1 MGGALAVVAAAFVAA
16 PPVSIADD
24 HAVILLYHHVA
35 DDTPA
40 STSVTPEVFAS
51 HLEYLEENDFRVL
64 PLDEVL
70 DALADKKPLPENT
83 VAITFDDAYRSVYT
97 TARPMLEV
105 RDWPYTVFVST
116 DYIDKGYDNYMSWAQ
131 LRAIS
136 DQRGIIG
143 NHGVAHQ
150 SALARGRNES
160 KEDWLERLRLDAV
173 KAQERISAEI
183 STVPTLY
190 AWPYGEFNDDVEA
203 VIRKLGWHALGQ
215 QSGAAGYASSMTAVP
230 RYPQATGYDDIDA
243 FSLRVNSEP
252 LPVTITSAPERLLAS
267 GNPAPEL
274 SFRLDDEHYNIG
286 GVNCFNSRGER
297 LEMARS
303 GEAMITARSASALP
317 AGRSKYTCTAAH
329 RAKRGVFGWY
339 SHLWIVQGGSR

>member
-1 MGGALAVVAAAFVAA
+1 MGRALAVIAAVFLAA
-16 PPVSIADD
+16 PLDSVADD

-51 HLEYLEENDFRVL
+51 HLDYLEDNDFQVL

-70 DALADKKPLPENT
+70 DALAGKKPLPENT

-105 RDWPYTVFVST
+105 RGWPYTVFVST
-116 DYIDKGYDNYMSWAQ
+116 DYIDKGYDNYMSWEQ

-160 KEDWLERLRLDAV
+160 KDDWLERLRLDAV
-173 KAQERISAEI
+173 KAQERISAET
-183 STVPTLY
+183 STVPSIY

-203 VIRKLGWHALGQ
+203 VIRKLGWHGLGQ

-243 FSLRVNSEP
+243 FSLRVRSEP

-274 SFRLDDEHYNIG
+274 TFRLDDEHYSIG

-297 LEMARS
+297 LEMAS
-303 GEAMITARSASALP
+303 SDEETLTVRSASALP

-329 RAKRGVFGWY
+329 RGKRGVFGWY
-339 SHLWIVQGGSR
+339 SHLWIVPGASR